1 MGTAQTSFV
10 QDGYATVIFCIVAPI
25 LGFIFSYVYYQHT
38 ARIHLDPAVLNAD
51 ENVGL
56 KLNEDRNQKQAENIW
71 NVYNL
76 IYEGAHA
83 FLFSEYQYIGVFVVV
98 FSIILLVVLGVTT
111 KWVDAVFTV
120 IAFLVGCGTS
130 VLAGFI
136 GMKIGVFAN
145 ARTAYVLLFI
155 GLSIYIWGTGAASIY
170 IFVSFLV
177 FMPA

>member
-1 MGTAQTSFV
+1 MYSCTNVSI
-10 QDGYATVIFCIVAPI
+10 YIFIC
-25 LGFIFSYVYYQHT
+25 LFQHT

-51 ENVGL
+51 EIVGL

-98 FSIILLVVLGVTT
+98 FSIILLVVLDVTT
-111 KWVDAVFTV
+111 QWVDAAFTV

-130 VLAGFI
+130 VLGRISLEIF
-136 GMKIGVFAN
+136 FSSYHQS
-145 ARTAYVLLFI
+145 THW
-155 GLSIYIWGTGAASIY
+155 GL
-170 IFVSFLV
+170 
-177 FMPA
+177 